1 MSVLKEG
8 FGFIETEEHD
18 CELFFPFRFVREC
31 GGWVTARYFHTTMVK
46 AL

>member
-18 CELFFPFRFVREC
+18 CELFFPFRFVRQC
-31 GGWVTARYFHTTMVK
+31 GGRVYRSCFHTTT
-46 AL
+46 AN